1 MERII
6 ETPGFDVYRVYDK
19 NKNLILKTG
28 DKLEAYQ
35 KGLEVLFST
44 GKVDIHHGP
53 GTFCIWDLE
62 KNLDPEGGWHHD
74 RIPLDLWYALK
85 DDVKQKLKK

>member
-1 MERII
+1 MEKLV
-6 ETPGFDVYRVYDK
+6 EYPGFDVYRVYDK
-19 NKNLILKTG
+19 NKKLVLTTG
-28 DKLEAYQ
+28 ERLEAYQ
-35 KGLEVLFST
+35 KGLEILFSE

-53 GTFCIWDLE
+53 GTFCIWDLDR
-62 KNLDPEGGWHHD
+62 NLDPEGGWHHD